1 MYLQAAQEVSRRH
14 ELEGLLPGR
23 SDAGLLWVDLHRVDP
38 PLEEQQHA
46 VHDAHD
52 EVRRAAKRPYSGDVR
67 WLDRLNGYGGDKN
80 KVLRQRRKNC
90 VPHFILCLKTH
101 GRSIIFT
108 LFTPRSEP
116 RYFKSDEQI
125 KGSS

>member
-14 ELEGLLPGR
+14 ELEGLLPGWC
-23 SDAGLLWVDLHRVDP
+23 DAGLLWVDLHRVDP

-67 WLDRLNGYGGDKN
+67 WLDRLSGYAGDKN
-80 KVLRQRRKNC
+80 KVLHQCRKTLGSVNTVDQNC
-90 VPHFILCLKTH
+90 VSHFILCLKNTW
-101 GRSIIFT
+101 I
-108 LFTPRSEP
+108 
-116 RYFKSDEQI
+116 
-125 KGSS
+125 